1 MKILEVKIKDKF
13 DKIHSL
19 KYNIYPTHLGDKWA
33 DLTNTNLKNPN
44 HKISSV
50 FNNRSELD
58 VPEITQQIK
67 DIVERIAVEY
77 DKEIKTFDEL
87 DNQKLN
93 YLHEEFE
100 IFGARMEELSFK
112 GKLTES
118 LKANFFA
125 LNEHIHMCEDAMI
138 TKSGTWGGF
147 GVLYDIHP
155 IGLHL
160 PVKDEDKLYLE
171 YGLSWGKLYLGYN
184 TLGKDWFAVAKDN
197 DIDVVARDMVKPQK
211 RFAAETWL
219 NFNADHVPVQTISF
233 FQKWVKSLP
242 PELQKKVPY
251 HNLNEMSLG
260 RMVIGELIIDGNFL
274 KYDPNP
280 LHWKAYRHPSKLK
293 WNHEVLTTFRSVES
307 IKIHE

>member
-13 DKIHSL
+13 GEIHTL
-19 KYNIYPTHLGDKWA
+19 KYQIYPTHLTDKWA
-33 DLTNTNLKNPN
+33 DLTKANLKNPK
-44 HKISSV
+44 HSISSV
-50 FNNRSELD
+50 FNNRTEHD
-58 VPEITQQIK
+58 VPEIAQQIK
-67 DIVERIAVEY
+67 KIVADISTEY
-77 DKEIKTFDEL
+77 DKHIQTFDEL
-87 DNQKLN
+87 DNPKLN

-100 IFGARMEELSFK
+100 IFGQRMDELAMK
-112 GKLTES
+112 GKLTDS
-118 LKANFFA
+118 LIKNFFA
-125 LNEHIHMCEDAMI
+125 LNENIHMCEDAML
-138 TKSGTWGGF
+138 TKGDSWGGF
-147 GVLYDIHP
+147 GILYDIHP
-155 IGLHL
+155 IGMHL

-219 NFNADHVPVQTISF
+219 NFNADHLPVQTIAF
-233 FQKWVKSLP
+233 FQRWVKSLP

-251 HNLNEMSLG
+251 HNLNELSLG
-260 RMVIGELIIDGNFL
+260 RMVLGEIIIDDNFL

-280 LHWKAYRHPSKLK
+280 QNWRSYRHLSKLK

-307 IKIHE
+307 IKLYE